1 LTAVRDHR
9 YSKLTHS
16 ILLLSLLPLIVDN
29 VAVGAGPFR
38 FAPNLEHGAFMGNDI
53 QPQTFIK
60 KRIASIDALR
70 GFDMF
75 WIAGGEGIIHALY
88 KVWPGAATRALNI
101 QFEHVPWAGFHFY
114 DLIFPLFVFVVG
126 AVLPFSLTRRMEE
139 GANRRQLYRHIVQRF
154 LLLFLFGLCYG
165 GLLDFNIQHLR
176 IPGVLQRIAL
186 CYLFAALVVMIT
198 GIRGQAIVA
207 GSILIVY
214 WLIMKLVPVP
224 GIGAGVITPE
234 GNLAGYLDRLI
245 IPLRFCCYTFGDNE
259 GLLSTL
265 PAISTCLMG
274 VLAGHWLRSGKYT
287 PSRKALGLAAAG
299 VASLFVGWVWSF
311 NFPIIKNIWS
321 SSFVLWAGG
330 WSLLL
335 LALFYWII
343 DVRGYQRWSFFFKV
357 IGMNAITIYLV
368 DRFFHFSIITNVFM
382 HGLYP
387 LFGVYRPIVESV
399 CVVFTAWLFLYFLY
413 RQKIFLRV

>member
-1 LTAVRDHR
+1 MSTVVQPTSPVVTAV
-9 YSKLTHS
+9 
-16 ILLLSLLPLIVDN
+16 
-29 VAVGAGPFR
+29 
-38 FAPNLEHGAFMGNDI
+38 
-53 QPQTFIK
+53 QPPRTFIQ
-60 KRIASIDALR
+60 KRVASIDALR

-75 WIAGGEGIIHALY
+75 WIAGGESIIHALY
-88 KVWPGAATRALNI
+88 RVWPNAATHGLNG
-101 QFEHVPWAGFHFY
+101 QFEHVAWAGFHFY
-114 DLIFPLFVFVVG
+114 DLIFPLFLFLVG
-126 AVLPFSLTRRMEE
+126 VVLPFSLTRRKEE
-139 GANRRQLYRHIVQRF
+139 GADRGQLYRHIIQRF
-154 LLLFLFGLCYG
+154 AILFLFGLVYG
-165 GLLDFNIQHLR
+165 GLLDFKLQSLR
-176 IPGVLQRIAL
+176 IPGVLQRIAI
-186 CYLFAALVVMIT
+186 CYLIAGLVVMMA
-198 GIRGQAIVA
+198 GIPGQAIVA
-207 GSILIVY
+207 GSLLVVY

-224 GIGAGVITPE
+224 GIGAGVLTPE
-234 GNLAGYLDRLI
+234 NNLAGYLDRLI

-265 PAISTCLMG
+265 PAISTCLLG
-274 VLAGHWLRSGKYT
+274 VLAGHWLRSSKYT
-287 PSRKALGLAAAG
+287 PHRKVLGLLAAG

-368 DRFFHFSIITNVFM
+368 DRFFDFGIITRVFL
-382 HGLYP
+382 HGLLP
-387 LFGVYRPIVESV
+387 HFGVVEPLVWS
-399 CVVFTAWLFLYFLY
+399 CSVVFTAWLFLYFLY

>member
-1 LTAVRDHR
+1 MANEV
-9 YSKLTHS
+9 
-16 ILLLSLLPLIVDN
+16 
-29 VAVGAGPFR
+29 
-38 FAPNLEHGAFMGNDI
+38 
-53 QPQTFIK
+53 QPPTFIQ
-60 KRIASIDALR
+60 KRVASIDALR

-75 WIAGGEGIIHALY
+75 WIAGGEGIIHAFY
-88 KVWPGAATRALNI
+88 KVWPNAATRTLDT
-101 QFEHVPWAGFHFY
+101 QFEHMPWAGFHFY

-139 GANRRQLYRHIVQRF
+139 GANRRQLYRHIIQRF

-165 GLLDFNIQHLR
+165 GLLDFNIHTLR

-186 CYLFAALVVMIT
+186 CYLFAGLVVMMT

-214 WLIMKLVPVP
+214 WLIIKLVPVP
-224 GIGAGVITPE
+224 HIGAGIITPE
-234 GNLAGYLDRLI
+234 SNLAGYLDRVVFATLHL
-245 IPLRFCCYTFGDNE
+245 PSRFCCYTFGDNE
-259 GLLSTL
+259 GILSTL

-274 VLAGHWLRSGKYT
+274 VLAGHWLRSGKYS
-287 PSRKALGLAAAG
+287 PNRKVLGLAAAG
-299 VASLFVGWVWSF
+299 VATLLVAWVWSF
-311 NFPIIKNIWS
+311 NFPIIKNIWTS
-321 SSFVLWAGG
+321 TFVLCAGG

-343 DVRGYQRWSFFFKV
+343 DVKGYQRWAFFFKV

-368 DRFFHFSIITNVFM
+368 DRFFRFSIITNIFM

-387 LFGVYRPIVESV
+387 IFGAYRPLVESI
-399 CVVFTAWLFLYFLY
+399 CVVMTMWLFLYFLY

>member
-1 LTAVRDHR
+1 
-9 YSKLTHS
+9 
-16 ILLLSLLPLIVDN
+16 
-29 VAVGAGPFR
+29 
-38 FAPNLEHGAFMGNDI
+38 MGNEI
-53 QPQTFIK
+53 HPPTFLQ

-75 WIAGGEGIIHALY
+75 WIAGGERIIHALY
-88 KVWPGAATRALNI
+88 RVWPRTTTGALEA
-101 QFEHVPWAGFHFY
+101 QFEHVPWVGFHFY
-114 DLIFPLFVFVVG
+114 DLIFPLFLFVVG
-126 AVLPFSLTRRMEE
+126 VVLPFSLTRRVEA
-139 GANRRQLYRHIVQRF
+139 GANRGQLYRHIVRRF
-154 LLLFLFGLCYG
+154 LLLFLFGLVYN
-165 GLLDFNIQHLR
+165 GLLDFDFHNLR

-186 CYLFAALVVMIT
+186 CYFLAALVVMNT
-198 GIRGQAIVA
+198 KIRGQAMVA

-214 WLIMKLVPVP
+214 WLIMKFVPVP

-234 GNLAGYLDRLI
+234 GNLAAYLDRRF
-245 IPLRFCCYTFGDNE
+245 IPLPYCCYTFGDNE

-265 PAISTCLMG
+265 PAISTCLLG

-287 PSRKALGLAAAG
+287 PNRKVLGLAAAG
-299 VASLFVGWVWSF
+299 VASLLVAWVWSF

-368 DRFFHFSIITNVFM
+368 DRFFDFGIITKVFL
-382 HGLYP
+382 HGLLP
-387 LFGVYRPIVESV
+387 LFGHFRPLVWDCSV
-399 CVVFTAWLFLYFLY
+399 ILTMWLFLYFLY

>member
-1 LTAVRDHR
+1 
-9 YSKLTHS
+9 
-16 ILLLSLLPLIVDN
+16 
-29 VAVGAGPFR
+29 
-38 FAPNLEHGAFMGNDI
+38 MGNET
-53 QPQTFIK
+53 QPQTFIQ

-75 WIAGGEGIIHALY
+75 WIAGGESIIHAIY
-88 KVWPGAATRALNI
+88 KVWPGSATQSLDA
-101 QFEHVPWAGFHFY
+101 QFEHMPWAGFHFY
-114 DLIFPLFVFVVG
+114 DLIFPLFLFVVG
-126 AVLPFSLTRRMEE
+126 VVLPFSLTRRMEE
-139 GANRRQLYRHIVQRF
+139 GADRPQLYRHIVQRF
-154 LLLFLFGLCYG
+154 VLLFLFGLVYNG
-165 GLLDFNIQHLR
+165 VLDFNIQTMR
-176 IPGVLQRIAL
+176 IPGVLQRIAI
-186 CYLFAALVVMIT
+186 CYFIAALVVMNT
-198 GIRGQAIVA
+198 KIRGQAIVA

-245 IPLRFCCYTFGDNE
+245 IPFRFCCYTFGDNE

-265 PAISTCLMG
+265 PAISTCLLG

-287 PSRKALGLAAAG
+287 PNQKVLGLAAAG
-299 VASLFVGWVWSF
+299 VASLLVAWVWSF
-311 NFPIIKNIWS
+311 NFPIIKNIWT
-321 SSFVLWAGG
+321 SSFVLCAGG

-357 IGMNAITIYLV
+357 IGMNAITLYLA
-368 DRFFHFSIITNVFM
+368 DRIIDFESITRFFLQGTLPVF
-382 HGLYP
+382 GQLQP
-387 LFGVYRPIVESV
+387 LVWSCSV
-399 CVVFTAWLFLYFLY
+399 IFTAWLFVYFLY